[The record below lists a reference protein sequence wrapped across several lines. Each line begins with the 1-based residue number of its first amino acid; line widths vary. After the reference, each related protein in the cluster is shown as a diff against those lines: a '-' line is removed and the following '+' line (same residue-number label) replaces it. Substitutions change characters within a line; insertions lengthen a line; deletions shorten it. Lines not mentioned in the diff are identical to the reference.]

1 MVGNLFGGN
10 NRDNDQS
17 NRGDQNNEA
26 NNRRVRIP
34 YNHNESE
41 ETIRRLIQGALTPLP
56 ANPVPDT
63 VIIRNIEIF
72 REPEGTLT
80 INCQVRFESSQRR

>member
-17 NRGDQNNEA
+17 NRGDQNNGA
-26 NNRRVRIP
+26 RVRIP

-41 ETIRRLIQGALTPLP
+41 EAIRRLIQGALTPLP
-56 ANPVPDT
+56 VNPVPET
-63 VIIRNIEIF
+63 IIIRNIEII